1 MCLVLNRQ
9 EERKMSFNEYFKQ
22 RAKVMEDFTI
32 LQESIYGYFL
42 HAKDGRFYAV
52 FSKRQDDIFFTCP
65 IKDIAQKSF
74 NSMIS

>member
-1 MCLVLNRQ
+1 
-9 EERKMSFNEYFKQ
+9 MSYNEYFKQ

-32 LQESIYGYFL
+32 LQESAYGYFL
-42 HAKDGRFYAV
+42 HAKDGRYYAV

>member
-1 MCLVLNRQ
+1 
-9 EERKMSFNEYFKQ
+9 MSFNEYFKQ

-32 LQESIYGYFL
+32 LQESNYGYFL

-65 IKDIAQKSF
+65 IKDIAQQSF